1 MHISKTTNSEGRG
14 IPDMIC
20 PLCHSA
26 AVQETSVM
34 MKAHG
39 VTVKFF
45 CLPCQ
50 MEFSVDYLAV
60 RATWLE
66 RVNDQPCVMQ
76 VLKHW
81 FA

>member
-1 MHISKTTNSEGRG
+1 MYIPRAENSEGQRVAV
-14 IPDMIC
+14 MLC
-20 PLCHSA
+20 PLCQGT
-26 AVQETSVM
+26 AVQETSIT
-34 MKAHG
+34 MKPHSI
-39 VTVKFF
+39 TVKFF

-66 RVNDQPCVMQ
+66 RFRDQLCVMQ

-81 FA
+81 FS

>member
-1 MHISKTTNSEGRG
+1 MDISRATNHEGQRVSA
-14 IPDMIC
+14 MIC

-26 AVQETSVM
+26 AVQETSIM

-66 RVNDQPCVMQ
+66 RVSDQLCVMQ

>member
-1 MHISKTTNSEGRG
+1 MHVSWAVNNEGQKVSV
-14 IPDMIC
+14 MIC
-20 PLCHSA
+20 PLCHST
-26 AVQETSVM
+26 AVQEAAIT

-39 VTVKFF
+39 ITVKFL

-50 MEFSVDYLAV
+50 TEFQVDYLAV

-66 RVNDQPCVMQ
+66 RVKEQLCVMQ

>member
-1 MHISKTTNSEGRG
+1 MHISRAENSEGRQVAV
-14 IPDMIC
+14 MLC
-20 PLCHSA
+20 PLCHST
-26 AVQETSVM
+26 AVQETSFII
-34 MKAHG
+34 KPHCITA
-39 VTVKFF
+39 KFS

-66 RVNDQPCVMQ
+66 RVEDQLCVMQ

>member
-1 MHISKTTNSEGRG
+1 MDISRATNSEGQRVSV
-14 IPDMIC
+14 MLC
-20 PLCHSA
+20 PLCHSKV
-26 AVQETSVM
+26 VQETSIM

-39 VTVKFF
+39 ITVKFF

-50 MEFSVDYLAV
+50 MEFDVDYLAV

-66 RVNDQPCVMQ
+66 RVSDQLCVMQ

>member
-1 MHISKTTNSEGRG
+1 
-14 IPDMIC
+14 
-20 PLCHSA
+20 
-26 AVQETSVM
+26 M

-60 RATWLE
+60 RAMWLE
-66 RVNDQPCVMQ
+66 RVSDQPCVMQ

>member
-1 MHISKTTNSEGRG
+1 
-14 IPDMIC
+14 
-20 PLCHSA
+20 
-26 AVQETSVM
+26 
-34 MKAHG
+34 
-39 VTVKFF
+39 
-45 CLPCQ
+45 

-66 RVNDQPCVMQ
+66 RVEDQLCVMQ

>member
-1 MHISKTTNSEGRG
+1 MHISKVVNSEGQKAS
-14 IPDMIC
+14 IMIC

-26 AVQETSVM
+26 AVQEMSIT
-34 MKAHG
+34 MKPHG

>member
-1 MHISKTTNSEGRG
+1 MHVSRTTSSESQGVSV
-14 IPDMIC
+14 MIC
-20 PLCHSA
+20 PLCQST
-26 AVQETSVM
+26 AVQETSIT

>member
-1 MHISKTTNSEGRG
+1 MHIPRAANIEGRKL
-14 IPDMIC
+14 PVMIC
-20 PLCHSA
+20 PLCHST
-26 AVQETSVM
+26 AVQETSIM

-39 VTVKFF
+39 ITVKFF

-50 MEFSVDYLAV
+50 REFSVDYLAV
-60 RATWLE
+60 RATWWE
-66 RVNDQPCVMQ
+66 RVGNQPCVMQ

>member
-1 MHISKTTNSEGRG
+1 MHVTWAINKEGQRVSA
-14 IPDMIC
+14 MLC
-20 PLCHSA
+20 PLCHGTE
-26 AVQETSVM
+26 VQETSIT

-39 VTVKFF
+39 ITVKFL

-50 MEFSVDYLAV
+50 MEFYVDYLAV

-66 RVNDQPCVMQ
+66 RVREQLCVMQ